1 MMYRLSIILKISILK
16 DEQLTPSEGDSL
28 DSEVVRRAIENLGLE
43 EEGLEYKVSIM
54 DFETGINHT
63 VEVSAVLPV

>member
-1 MMYRLSIILKISILK
+1 M
-16 DEQLTPSEGDSL
+16 TPSEGDSL

-54 DFETGINHT
+54 DYETGINHT
-63 VEVSAVLPV
+63 VEVSDSRDSCPGLQ